1 MKRNLVVV
9 QIAHLITNNSLIHPQ
24 CHSPKEEFGSCFSMT
39 VQGWQLEP
47 RTQQQRESR
56 VRGMELR
63 RQQDY
68 GVDGGCTLTPED
80 VLSEDLLRHPK
91 VVKEISGCSPRM
103 RYGLFYKVPF

>member
-9 QIAHLITNNSLIHPQ
+9 QISHLITNNSLIPPKCHAPQ
-24 CHSPKEEFGSCFSMT
+24 GRI
-39 VQGWQLEP
+39 WQLLQHDSARLAREP

-80 VLSEDLLRHPK
+80 VLSEDPPRHPK
-91 VVKEISGCSPRM
+91 V
-103 RYGLFYKVPF
+103 F